1 MLNRL
6 HSSKRHAI
14 KQQRTRQVTNLATF
28 WNKIAAKYAQDPV
41 LDEAAYN
48 FTCERSISYLRPE
61 FRALEI
67 GCGTGSTALRLRA
80 HVSTFEATDISEAM
94 IQIARERQPET
105 APHEQVAFRVASAPD
120 SFDSGVSYDAIF
132 AHSLLHLIPDP
143 EALLARVA
151 LAIPAGGYFISKTPC
166 LGASG
171 MGLQGGA
178 MRLMIPLMQLIGK
191 APPVI
196 RFFSTEGLEA
206 MITQAGFKVMEAGS
220 FPSGKP
226 PSHYI
231 VARRCS

>member
-1 MLNRL
+1 M
-6 HSSKRHAI
+6 
-14 KQQRTRQVTNLATF
+14 TNLATF
-28 WNKIAAKYAQDPV
+28 WNKIATKYAQDPV

-48 FTCERSISYLRPE
+48 FTCERSISYLRPG

-67 GCGTGSTALRLRA
+67 GCGTGPTALRLRP

-94 IQIARERQPET
+94 IDIAKSRQTGT
-105 APHEQVAFRVASAPD
+105 APDQQVAFRVASAPD
-120 SFDSGVSYDAIF
+120 SFADGTSYDAVF

-143 EALLARVA
+143 DALLARVA
-151 LAIPAGGYFISKTPC
+151 QAVPAGGYFISKTPC
-166 LGASG
+166 LGARG
-171 MGLQGGA
+171 MALQGAA
-178 MRLMIPLMQLIGK
+178 MRLMIPLMQVIGK

-206 MITQAGFKVMEAGS
+206 AITRAGFEVVEAGS
-220 FPSGKP
+220 FPGGKP